1 MLDSTYAIEC
11 LRASGSGR
19 TSPAIMLCEGKSDD
33 DLELYCK
40 LSDKC
45 EEGVIHLAREAITAC
60 LAADLGLPI
69 PRPFRVEITDEF
81 IETVSD
87 PEMKRRFKASCR
99 IGFGSTKVPEQ
110 FSSWPTARIAEA
122 TMIDRIAEIFLFD
135 GIIQNGDRRVG
146 NPNCLVRGEELRII
160 DHDLCFSHGLLIGW
174 KAPWETGGMEN
185 LRKDGP
191 DQHVFHASLKGKAP
205 NFSSIKNA
213 WAGLPDTRID
223 GYQGAIPPE
232 WGAANEAVASAIEL
246 IKNARNNIDDCI
258 HEARRVIA

>member
-11 LRASGSGR
+11 LRASSSGR

-60 LAADLGLPI
+60 LAADLDLPI

-99 IGFGSTKVPEQ
+99 VGFGSTKVPEQ
-110 FSSWPTARIAEA
+110 FSSWPTAHRADPA
-122 TMIDRIAEIFLFD
+122 MIDKVAAIFLFD
-135 GIIQNGDRRVG
+135 GIIQNGDRRVQ
-146 NPNCLVRGEELRII
+146 NPNCLVRGEDLRII
-160 DHDLCFSHGLLIGW
+160 DHDLCFAHGLLFNW
-174 KAPWETGGMEN
+174 TAPWQTGGMEA
-185 LRKDGP
+185 LRQIGEN
-191 DQHVFHASLKGKAP
+191 QHVFHASLKGKTP
-205 NFSSIKNA
+205 DFSLIKNA
-213 WAGLPDTRID
+213 WTGLSDTRID
-223 GYQGAIPPE
+223 GYQSAIPPE
-232 WGAANEAVASAIEL
+232 WAAANGVVASAIKL
-246 IKNARNNIDDCI
+246 IKDARDNFDDCI
-258 HEARRVIA
+258 LEARRVIA